1 MDYALLIVDLVAI
14 ALLTFALYMPRHHRR
29 DLAVAYVGVNVGV
42 FAVSAALGSGSVGAG
57 LGLGLFG
64 VLSIIRLRSAELEQ
78 QEIAYYFAAL
88 ALGLVTGLGAH
99 GIVSTGV
106 ISGIV
111 LVAMAVAD
119 SRYVLARHRCQAM
132 VLDRAFID
140 ETALRDHLESLLG
153 ARVHTAS
160 VRRVDL
166 VNDTTV
172 VEVRYELPRAAAR
185 AARPGTARGAA
196 LAPAPLP

>member
-1 MDYALLIVDLVAI
+1 MDYTLLLVDVVAI
-14 ALLTFALYMPRHHRR
+14 TLLTFALYMPRHHRR

-88 ALGLVTGLGAH
+88 ALGLVTGLDAH
-99 GIVSTGV
+99 GIATTGV
-106 ISGIV
+106 VSGIV

-119 SRYVLARHRCQAM
+119 SRYVLARHRCQDM
-132 VLDRAFID
+132 VLDRAFTD
-140 ETALRDHLESLLG
+140 ETALRAHLESLLG

-172 VEVRYELPRAAAR
+172 VEVRYALPRAAR
-185 AARPGTARGAA
+185 ATAPGTARTAS
-196 LAPAPLP
+196 PASARLP